1 MIAYWIICAVVWL
14 FAFVYAQNE
23 PRFIG
28 SPIKEQIY
36 NLLTASTI
44 ALLWPLG
51 LVVLL
56 GVVILGKIKSN

>member
-1 MIAYWIICAVVWL
+1 MIVYWIVCVTVWL
-14 FAFVYAQNE
+14 ISFMYAQNE

-28 SPIKEQIY
+28 SPIKEQVY

-51 LVVLL
+51 LV
-56 GVVILGKIKSN
+56 ILTGAILYSKLSSN